1 MEKVKKR
8 TYKDLNRQCKT
19 LGLNSDKFG
28 DYPLVVSVP
37 IDCFSQEFDFGEIP
51 DFPMKNLEQVLLI
64 GQTIHNLISQKV
76 HRKIWNWDP
85 FKKKDINLR
94 KKNADIDQI
103 VRDWEP
109 IMEEWLLEGLKKAK
123 SNKKL
128 KISHG
133 QVFEVAKSEVEK
145 MQKMDDYMAN
155 VRRDFRR
162 KSAMSDISA
171 GDTFLNA

>member
-1 MEKVKKR
+1 M
-8 TYKDLNRQCKT
+8 
-19 LGLNSDKFG
+19 
-28 DYPLVVSVP
+28 VVSVP

-94 KKNADIDQI
+94 KKNADIDKI

-109 IMEEWLLEGLKKAK
+109 KEGLEGLKKAK

-162 KSAMSDISA
+162 KSAMSEISA